1 MEEKAM
7 PDKKTILIVDDDPEI
22 CEALQEILTDYDYH
36 VLTAQDTATATQLVE
51 EQRPNLLILDIMMAT
66 MDEGLRFAGRIKQ
79 KEGVWGIPILMVSA
93 RPPVE
98 KGYSRS
104 VDEDLDWIHADIFM
118 EKPVDPEDLIKNVQ
132 ILLKDA
138 R

>member
-36 VLTAQDTATATQLVE
+36 VLTAQDTVTAGHLVE

-66 MDEGLRFAGRIKQ
+66 MDDGLRFASRIKQ
-79 KEGVWGIPILMVSA
+79 KEGVWGIPILIVSA

-104 VDEDLDWIHADIFM
+104 VDQDLDWIHADIFM